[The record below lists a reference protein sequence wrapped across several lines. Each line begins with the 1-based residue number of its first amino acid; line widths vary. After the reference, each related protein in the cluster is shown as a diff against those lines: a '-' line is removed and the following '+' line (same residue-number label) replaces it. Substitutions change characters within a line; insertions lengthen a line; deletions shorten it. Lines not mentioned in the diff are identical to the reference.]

1 MNPQQV
7 GRAGELFVAAEIHR
21 RGGYAVTFA
30 GNMPGIDILASD
42 ISDQRRISIQV
53 KTKSSGTWHA
63 RGSRDGVQ
71 RDEEPAETS
80 FWIFVDLAPAYPTFY
95 IAPRWWVSNDIWT
108 IHTAYL
114 ARYEQQHG
122 VSRTS
127 DHHAIPSAR
136 VVQWQDRWDV
146 LGIL

>member
-7 GRAGELFVAAEIHR
+7 GRAGELFVAAEIRR

-71 RDEEPAETS
+71 RAEEPAETS
-80 FWIFVDLAPAYPTFY
+80 FWIFVDLAPVYPTFY
-95 IAPRWWVSNDIWT
+95 IAPRWWVNNDIWT

-122 VSRTS
+122 VRRTS
-127 DHHAIPSAR
+127 DHHAITSAR